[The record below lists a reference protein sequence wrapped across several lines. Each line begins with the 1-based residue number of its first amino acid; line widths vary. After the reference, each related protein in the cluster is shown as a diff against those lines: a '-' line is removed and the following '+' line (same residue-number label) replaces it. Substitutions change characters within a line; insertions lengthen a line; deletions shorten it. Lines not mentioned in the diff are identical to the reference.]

1 MIEVKPMSPSACF
14 LRPLAFIVMLALGAC
29 TVPSNEPANLSQLKT
44 KVGEYIDNGD
54 YDKDVSQV
62 AETAKQWVEQR
73 AARGG
78 KLAVVFDID
87 ETTLSNLPH
96 LRREDWGYNPQ
107 RWEAWVDQGSAH
119 AIAPVRGVYR
129 AAIAKHVAVFFIS
142 GRRES
147 GREATRLNL
156 AHEGMQNYTA
166 LIVRSNTGK
175 ESVADYKS
183 SQRARIS
190 GQGYTIIANVGDQFS
205 DFAGTHSERDFKLP
219 NPFYFIK

>member
-1 MIEVKPMSPSACF
+1 MSPSAWF
-14 LRPLAFIVMLALGAC
+14 LRPLVLAVLLGLGAC
-29 TVPSNEPANLSQLKT
+29 TAPSNEPANLSLLKT
-44 KVGEYIDNGD
+44 KVGEYIDSGD
-54 YDKDVSQV
+54 YDKDVNQV
-62 AETAKQWVEQR
+62 AESAKHWVEQR

-96 LRREDWGYNPQ
+96 MRREDWGYNPR
-107 RWEAWVDQGSAH
+107 RWEAWVAQGNAR
-119 AIAPVRGVYR
+119 AIAPVREVYR
-129 AAIAKHVAVFFIS
+129 SAIAKHVAVFFIS

-156 AHEGMQNYTA
+156 AHEGMKNYTA

-183 SQRARIS
+183 SQRARIA

-205 DFAGTHSERDFKLP
+205 DFTGGYSERDFKLP